1 MFMILPRKSSL
12 VLLTDTGAG
21 VVGAE
26 ELNSLVGVSC
36 CNGTEE
42 WGLLYLAQSL
52 MSKSLN
58 MRLIPDQ
65 KDRLWHHQKRTHFVL
80 CPSPCP
86 LVPWVISADSSARHV
101 CLHPFPWQQSPSGS
115 FHPLAHLPP
124 HRRGRFQRTDLSA
137 FLSDFRSH
145 HRRILCRWGEEWEQA
160 EGGQGTAELVLLRKW
175 KQWRHVR

>member
-1 MFMILPRKSSL
+1 MFRILPRKSSL

-36 CNGTEE
+36 CNDTEE
-42 WGLLYLAQSL
+42 WGIFYLARSL
-52 MSKSLN
+52 MNKSLN
-58 MRLIPDQ
+58 MRGIPDQ

-86 LVPWVISADSSARHV
+86 SVPWVISADSSARYA
-101 CLHPFPWQQSPSGS
+101 CPRPFPWQQSPSGS
-115 FHPLAHLPP
+115 FHPLVRLPP
-124 HRRGRFQRTDLSA
+124 HRLGRFQRTDLSA

-145 HRRILCRWGEEWEQA
+145 HPQILYRWGEEWEQV
-160 EGGQGTAELVLLRKW
+160 EGGRATAERVLLWKRK
-175 KQWRHVR
+175 